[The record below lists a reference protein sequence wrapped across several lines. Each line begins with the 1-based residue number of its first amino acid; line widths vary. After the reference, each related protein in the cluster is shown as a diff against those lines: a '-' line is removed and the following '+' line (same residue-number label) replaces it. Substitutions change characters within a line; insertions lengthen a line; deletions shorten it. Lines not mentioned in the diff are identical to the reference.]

1 MKNKKINKFIGG
13 VLLCGSF
20 LISSCGGVGQQ
31 EGDPNTIY
39 FWHTF
44 GQDIESSV
52 IDLCEDFEILYEE
65 EYGTDINIELDYQ
78 GSYDDILDK
87 VNKSFKAGNTPTI
100 AVAYPD
106 HVADYLA
113 LESGSNQYV
122 YNLEE
127 FFDDPDIGFGASEV
141 FNPSLKGVE
150 DFVPSFLEEGQN
162 YTKEGTYSLP
172 FMKSSEVLLY
182 NVPLLENVMS
192 QYDPSVTDVNEFMNN
207 ITWDEFIE
215 LLRFISKDLNKFGN
229 QLISPFIYDSD
240 ANLFIS
246 QCYQQGIP
254 FVSMDENG
262 KGSIDFN
269 NDKAKAM
276 VSELKGYYDEGLFI
290 TKGTNEGKYGS
301 DCFIKNECIF
311 TVGSTGGAGYNDPGT
326 IGNFE
331 VGISKVPSNAI
342 DKDHE
347 KYVSQ
352 GVTLTILKN
361 NKFSDEVNDSRARIA
376 WQLMTYLTSE
386 LNNISVCLSS
396 NGYAPVRESCY
407 TNEVYAEYLEGE
419 DFMPRCANVV
429 ANEIN
434 GNYFNYPVF
443 KGTAAA
449 REQVGGLITQVF
461 LGNETIDQAFDKAEN
476 QTKLEM

>member
-20 LISSCGGVGQQ
+20 LISSCGGISQQ

-44 GQDIESSV
+44 GQDIQSSV
-52 IDLCEDFEILYEE
+52 SDLCEDFEILYEE
-65 EYGTDINIELDYQ
+65 EYGTDIKIELLYQ
-78 GSYDDILDK
+78 GSYDEILDK
-87 VNKSFKAGNTPTI
+87 VNKSFKGGNTPTI

-113 LESGSNQYV
+113 IESGSNQYV

-127 FFDDPDIGFGASEV
+127 FFDDPEIGFGASEV

-192 QYDPSVTDVNEFMNN
+192 QYDPSVTNVNDFMNN

-215 LLRFISKDLNKFGN
+215 LLRFISKDLNKFGD

-246 QCYQQGIP
+246 QCYQQDIP
-254 FVSMDENG
+254 FVSMDESG

-269 NDKAKAM
+269 NDEAKAM

-342 DKDHE
+342 DKEHE

-361 NKFSDEVNDSRARIA
+361 NKFTDEINDSRARIA

-386 LNNISVCLSS
+386 LNNIAVCLSS

-407 TNEVYAEYLEGE
+407 TNEVYAEYLEGD

-476 QTKLEM
+476 QAKLEM